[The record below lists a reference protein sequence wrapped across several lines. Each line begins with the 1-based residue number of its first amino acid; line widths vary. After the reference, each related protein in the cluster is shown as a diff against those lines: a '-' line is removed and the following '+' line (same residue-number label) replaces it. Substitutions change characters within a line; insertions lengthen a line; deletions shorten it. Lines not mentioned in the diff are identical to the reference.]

1 MSNSKA
7 TVQTKSNLLSLFHKY
22 RTKIALSLFLVLTP
36 LLLIVIGYLSPYL
49 QSTRVTFDLEVT
61 EESVYVRNFKS
72 LDELDDITLYVDW
85 LILTK
90 PTVNEDGS
98 LSNGSMEFRIT
109 YEVENNKDIKYV
121 TVTPVIQ
128 PLFSSSRDIAQPRVI
143 LPFGNT
149 TSDTIFTINHNL
161 LYPHN
166 PMFLVTVSDPILYLR
181 ITYNEV
187 LSDRIDPVSVTEY
200 VSIRLSELY
209 PEHVIK
215 QKPFI

>member
-1 MSNSKA
+1 MYNSKA

-72 LDELDDITLYVDW
+72 INELDDITLYVDW
-85 LILTK
+85 LRLTK
-90 PTVNEDGS
+90 PTENEDGS

-109 YEVENNKDIKYV
+109 YEAENNKDINDV
-121 TVTPVIQ
+121 TVTLVIQ
-128 PLFSSSRDIAQPRVI
+128 PQFSSSRDISQPRVI
-143 LPFGNT
+143 LPFGMT
-149 TSDTIFTINHNL
+149 TSNTIFKINHNL
-161 LYPHN
+161 LYPYN
-166 PMFLVTVSDPILYLR
+166 PMFLVTVTDPILYLR

-200 VSIRLSELY
+200 VSIRLSELN
-209 PEHVIK
+209 PERVN
-215 QKPFI
+215 